1 MNEVIT
7 LNTDSPEIQHLCKV
21 DKRLAKVIS
30 MVGEISYQLYADP
43 YDFFIHEIIEQMLS
57 AKSGYVIYSRLEKLC
72 DGKIIPEVVDAL
84 TIKEIRSIGTSYS
97 KADYIKSLTHSVMSG
112 EIDFEAFKTMSDE
125 ELIKHLTNLKGIG
138 IWTAHMYL
146 IFVLNRQDV
155 LPTSDVAFLQVYE
168 RLYKTKDRS
177 KSSVEKKCKK
187 WKPYSSI
194 AARYFYR
201 LLDEGY
207 TKNEFHLFK

>member
-1 MNEVIT
+1 MNKVIT

-43 YDFFIHEIIEQMLS
+43 YDFLIHEIIEQMLS
-57 AKSGYVIYSRLEKLC
+57 VKSGYVIYSRLEKLC
-72 DGKIIPEVVDAL
+72 DGTIIPEVVDAL

-97 KADYIKSLTHSVMSG
+97 KADYIKSLTYSVMSG
-112 EIDFEAFKTMSDE
+112 EIDFEAFKTMSDKE
-125 ELIKHLTNLKGIG
+125 VIKHLTNLKGIG

-146 IFVLNRQDV
+146 IFVLNRQDI

-168 RLYKTKDRS
+168 WLYKTKDRS

-187 WKPYSSI
+187 WKTYSSI